1 MEVFLI
7 RALQL
12 VLCLSLLIVL
22 HEGGHFFFAKLFKVR
37 VNKFSLF
44 FDWKFAL
51 AKFKPKK
58 SDTTYVLG
66 WIPLGGYVEIDG
78 MVDES
83 LNTEKLKEP
92 VKPWE
97 FRAKPAWQRFFIM
110 LGGVLVNFIV
120 AIVLYCMI
128 LFVWGETYVPMRNM
142 TYGLKYNETAQQLGF
157 RDGDIPLST
166 NLGAFMRFDSNES
179 VGNLYRDISKATSVT
194 VLRDGKEVSFALP
207 GDLDMLQMMK
217 EQPPFATYLM
227 PSLIDSVAPKSPGDV
242 AGIHPGDRLVGF
254 NGETISTWNEYNE
267 IRGRINDVLSEGK
280 KEDSLKYRHAILAV
294 ERAETH
300 QIDTVAVDLKE
311 DLLIGL
317 MWNTPMSKYDKVTIE
332 YNILS
337 CIPAGIKHGWVV
349 LSGYVSDLQYIFT
362 KEGAESVGSFGAIGS
377 LFPTSW
383 DWQRFWELT
392 AFISL
397 ILAFMNILP
406 IPALDGGHIF
416 FLLCEIITRRKPS
429 DSFMIKAQYVG
440 MTILLLLMAFAI
452 FNDFRH
458 FVF

>member
-12 VLCLSLLIVL
+12 ILCLSLLVVL

-44 FDWKFAL
+44 FDWKFAI

-66 WIPLGGYVEIDG
+66 WLPFGGYVEIDG

-142 TYGLKYNETAQQLGF
+142 TNGLKFNETAQELGF

-166 NLGAFMRFDSNES
+166 NLGAFVRFDSNES
-179 VGNLYRDISKATSVT
+179 IGNLYRSISEATSVT
-194 VLRDGKEVSFALP
+194 VLREGREVTFGLP

-217 EQPPFATYLM
+217 EQPSFATYLM
-227 PSLIDSVAPKSPGDV
+227 PSFIDSVAPKSIAAQV
-242 AGIHPGDRLVGF
+242 GIHAGDRLVGY
-254 NGETISTWNEYNE
+254 NDQTISTWNEYNE
-267 IRGRINDVLSEGK
+267 IRARISDVLSEGK
-280 KEDSLKYRHAILAV
+280 REDSLKYRHAVLAI
-294 ERAETH
+294 ERAGTH
-300 QIDTVAVDLKE
+300 QIDTIAVDLKE
-311 DLLIGL
+311 DMIIGIAWHSPLQNYEHVTKEYDLLG
-317 MWNTPMSKYDKVTIE
+317 
-332 YNILS
+332 
-337 CIPAGIKHGWVV
+337 CIPAGIKHGWTV
-349 LSGYVSDLQYIFT
+349 LSGYVSDLKYIFT

-377 LFPTSW
+377 LFPTTW

-416 FLLCEIITRRKPS
+416 FLLYEIITRRKPS
-429 DSFMIKAQYVG
+429 DDFMIKAQYVG
-440 MTILLLLMAFAI
+440 MSILIALMLFAL